1 MHGKRTTNHS
11 RLGHLT
17 NQRRVDSQK
26 GGFGEIESFIEK
38 LFRSKKEVMLQ
49 SRVFGCMM

>member
-17 NQRRVDSQK
+17 NQSRVDSQK
-26 GGFGEIESFIEK
+26 GGFGEIEFIEK
-38 LFRSKKEVMLQ
+38 EVYSSVPL
-49 SRVFGCMM
+49 VYFF